1 MTSRDVS
8 KITDKGTIYVMFLS
22 HQQKEGPRRKG
33 GVRSA
38 GPAWWDGSTGKSR
51 AAAVAGL
58 AGASSD
64 GGRERECR
72 RDGPSTTTGR
82 AGTRAGG
89 KGKEAGVALA
99 CAGGF
104 RNEHKKVSSD
114 RWFNQEKQCNYV
126 SKCRERTRW
135 RAERK
140 ATASSAPLRSQKMS
154 THMHFTTAD

>member
-51 AAAVAGL
+51 AAAVAGP

-72 RDGPSTTTGR
+72 RDGPST
-82 AGTRAGG
+82 

-114 RWFNQEKQCNYV
+114 HWFNQEKQCNYV
-126 SKCRERTRW
+126 SKCRERKRW